1 MHADDPRLKS
11 LPDAPKKPADGPSST
26 PGRASDRPTPALRA
40 KRRFARWQAE
50 TAREVYARAQTDEEV
65 ELAQRTYEAK
75 LAEGPD
81 WMRYRGDSALM
92 DAPEVR
98 ISSKDFAAILRT
110 LDKVE
115 QAACRSPASVPR
127 AVLTA
132 LKGGALRR
140 TLKYM
145 LGVAINLGRVY
156 PSLIGL
162 AKRAAFCAKGTLI
175 RVLDAAIELGFV
187 TKHRRI
193 ETIETKDGR
202 KTCQANNA
210 YEIHQPKDGSLGDK
224 LLRFLAPSSESK
236 DETAKGLE
244 SEIPIRMAQKGPESG
259 PKRATSLESR
269 PTHRELPSWFTKFR
283 ALLPP

>member
-1 MHADDPRLKS
+1 V
-11 LPDAPKKPADGPSST
+11 
-26 PGRASDRPTPALRA
+26 RA
-40 KRRFARWQAE
+40 KRRFARWQTQVGRESYAGARTDADVERAE
-50 TAREVYARAQTDEEV
+50 
-65 ELAQRTYEAK
+65 RTYEAK
-75 LAEGPD
+75 IAQGPD
-81 WMRYRGDSALM
+81 WMRYRGDSKLM
-92 DAPEVR
+92 DVPEVR
-98 ISSKDFAAILRT
+98 ITSKDFGAILSAP
-110 LDKVE
+110 DKIE
-115 QAACRSPASVPR
+115 QAACRSPASIPR

-132 LKGGALRR
+132 LKGDGLRR
-140 TLKYM
+140 MLKYM
-145 LGVAINLGRVY
+145 LGLAIKHGRVF

-175 RVLDAAIELGFV
+175 RILDAAIELGFV

-236 DETAKGLE
+236 DGTAKGLE
-244 SEIPIRMAQKGPESG
+244 SEIPVDLTPKWAARPPTTLEPRPE
-259 PKRATSLESR
+259 RR
-269 PTHRELPSWFTKFR
+269 DLPAWFTEFR